1 MLPNATEATL
11 RRGSSLFMS
20 VFDYLWRVVCVC
32 VCGLAPSTCNRR
44 DRPSRSV
51 WAPPPLVHSKMHQVP
66 RRRCFKTYIVTPCT
80 LASVQKF
87 KACRGNFGLFMGFD
101 RLAWEEARRLW
112 NFWPLHKISG
122 HLLWYSQAARVCGG
136 RAVGPGPFPRKLWAG
151 MPVGGNKSLIS
162 DSTKKAGPGKTF
174 SSSFRQRY
182 SLTKI
187 IRTVMAS
194 PVEPSRGSQ
203 NLPFALSRQE

>member
-1 MLPNATEATL
+1 MCVVSLQAHATGAIVLRGRFGPLPLWCIQKCTKCRVAAVSKRISS
-11 RRGSSLFMS
+11 RRVLSRPSKNLKPVVAIS
-20 VFDYLWRVVCVC
+20 VCLWDLTGWLGKRHADCGIFGHSTKSRVIYYGIHKPQECVC
-32 VCGLAPSTCNRR
+32 
-44 DRPSRSV
+44 
-51 WAPPPLVHSKMHQVP
+51 
-66 RRRCFKTYIVTPCT
+66 
-80 LASVQKF
+80 
-87 KACRGNFGLFMGFD
+87 
-101 RLAWEEARRLW
+101 
-112 NFWPLHKISG
+112 
-122 HLLWYSQAARVCGG
+122 G

-162 DSTKKAGPGKTF
+162 DSTKNAGPGETF

>member
-1 MLPNATEATL
+1 MCVVSLQAHATGAIVL
-11 RRGSSLFMS
+11 RGRFGPTSPRCIQKCTKCRVAAVSKRISSR
-20 VFDYLWRVVCVC
+20 RV
-32 VCGLAPSTCNRR
+32 LS
-44 DRPSRSV
+44 RPSKN
-51 WAPPPLVHSKMHQVP
+51 L
-66 RRRCFKTYIVTPCT
+66 T
-80 LASVQKF
+80 
-87 KACRGNFGLFMGFD
+87 ACRGNFGLFMEID

-162 DSTKKAGPGKTF
+162 DSTKNAGPGETF

>member
-1 MLPNATEATL
+1 MCVVSLQAHATGAIVL
-11 RRGSSLFMS
+11 RGRFGPTSPRCIQKCTKCRVAAVSKRISSR
-20 VFDYLWRVVCVC
+20 RV
-32 VCGLAPSTCNRR
+32 LS
-44 DRPSRSV
+44 RPSKN
-51 WAPPPLVHSKMHQVP
+51 L
-66 RRRCFKTYIVTPCT
+66 T
-80 LASVQKF
+80 
-87 KACRGNFGLFMGFD
+87 ACRGNFGLFMEID

-112 NFWPLHKISG
+112 NFWPTPQNLGSYTIHKP
-122 HLLWYSQAARVCGG
+122 QECVCG

-162 DSTKKAGPGKTF
+162 DSTKKAGPGETF